1 MGDKI
6 LKKEALLIA
15 LSCLVMAN
23 EKSVDLSWVDQ
34 EIAAIKPPR
43 EGVSNRTISL
53 LKDPFVFLHKNKET
67 QEKKENRAKQP
78 APALIPS
85 VTNSCSVTAKSASQT
100 KSLKLK
106 AIINNAA
113 LINDRWYK
121 VGQTVGHYKI
131 VKVTLNEVTL
141 QSANKT
147 MKLTTYTNKLKK

>member
-6 LKKEALLIA
+6 LKKQALLIA

-53 LKDPFVFLHKNKET
+53 LKDPFVFLHKNKEK
-67 QEKKENRAKQP
+67 QEKKENKAQQSS
-78 APALIPS
+78 PALIPS
-85 VTNSCSVTAKSASQT
+85 MTNSCAVATKNASQS
-100 KSLKLK
+100 KGLKLK
-106 AIINNAA
+106 AIINNSA

-121 VGQTVGHYKI
+121 VGETVGHYKI

-141 QSANKT
+141 QSAKKT
-147 MKLTTYTNKLKK
+147 LRLTTYTNKLKK